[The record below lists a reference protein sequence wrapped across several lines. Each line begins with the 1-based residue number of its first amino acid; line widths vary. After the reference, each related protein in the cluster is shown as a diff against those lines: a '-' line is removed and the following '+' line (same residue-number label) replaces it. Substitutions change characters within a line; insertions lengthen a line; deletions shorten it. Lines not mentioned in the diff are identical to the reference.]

1 MGAVDELLPYAMMDT
16 VQLSFNMLGV
26 LAVVAVVEP
35 TLLGPLVVILIG
47 FWLMRSMYA
56 RTSTSIKRLEGIS
69 KEFI

>member
-16 VQLSFNMLGV
+16 IQLTFNMIGV
-26 LAVVAVVEP
+26 LAVIAVVEP
-35 TLLGPLVVILIG
+35 SLLGPLFVILVG

-69 KEFI
+69 E